1 MTNFL
6 CRRGRQL
13 LAAACLS
20 WLGAAQAQPPALA
33 EPDAKAG
40 LVFNFAR
47 YVEWP
52 ATAFSSAAAPFVICL
67 MGREEFGPAFAA
79 LEGRSLKGRPVRVRL
94 GVPVEEGA
102 GCHVAFLAE
111 KPPRGLAPV
120 ARALAAQGVL
130 AVSDL
135 DGFIDGGGA
144 IGIIPGE
151 DRLQFEI
158 NRDALDRAGLNASSQ
173 LLKLAHALIGK
184 GR

>member
-1 MTNFL
+1 MTSPPS
-6 CRRGRQL
+6 RRWRLL
-13 LAAACLS
+13 LAAACASL
-20 WLGAAQAQPPALA
+20 LGAVDAQPPPLA
-33 EPDAKAG
+33 EPDVKAG

-52 ATAFSSAAAPFVICL
+52 ATAFSSADAPFVVCL
-67 MGREEFGPAFAA
+67 MGRDRFGPAFAA
-79 LEGRSLKGRPVRVRL
+79 LEGRSLKGRHVRVRL
-94 GVPVEEGA
+94 GVSADDGA
-102 GCHVAFLAE
+102 GCHLAFVAE
-111 KPPRGLAPV
+111 MPPRGLAPT
-120 ARALAAQGVL
+120 ARALAAQGVM

-135 DGFIDGGGA
+135 DGFIDSGGA

-158 NRDALDRAGLNASSQ
+158 NRDALDRAGLTASSQ

>member
-1 MTNFL
+1 MTIL
-6 CRRGRQL
+6 HRRRWRLVLATACMAL
-13 LAAACLS
+13 LGLAR
-20 WLGAAQAQPPALA
+20 AQPPTLP
-33 EPDAKAG
+33 EPDVKAG

-52 ATAFSSAAAPFVICL
+52 AAAFGSADAPFVICL
-67 MGREEFGPAFAA
+67 MSHDRFGPAFAA
-79 LEGRSLKGRPVRVRL
+79 LEGRSLKGRRVRVRL
-94 GVPVEEGA
+94 GVAVDEGL
-102 GCHVAFLAE
+102 GCHVAFLADM
-111 KPPRGLAPV
+111 PPRGLAPA
-120 ARALAAQGVL
+120 ARTLAAQGVL

-135 DGFIDGGGA
+135 DGFIDAGGA

-158 NRDALDRAGLNASSQ
+158 NRDALDRASLNASSQ